1 MTQRNSIGLPT
12 GFRDLLFEEAGSRR
26 AIENIFAGVLTGA
39 GYREITPS
47 GVEFAEIYARGN
59 QSVKE
64 RTFKFLDRDDNL
76 LALRG
81 DFTPAIA
88 RIVAGRLREL
98 PSPFRVWYSGSVF
111 RKADRHRGQF
121 NELHQIGGELI
132 GENTPAADAEILDI
146 ALHSLT
152 GAGVTDACVHVNH
165 AGIFR
170 GIVNALALDEEAIA
184 KVRSEIDRKDMR
196 ALGLRL
202 EQVGVATTVRSQ
214 VGVLS
219 YCVGDASVLATA
231 AGVIDNPESVKAIQR
246 LGEIAGQLPLWKE
259 RIVFDLTEI
268 DEMEYYTGAMFT
280 FFSPS
285 HSGELGKG
293 GRYDGLLRE
302 FGADLPAVG
311 FSLSLDR
318 ISECL

>member
-1 MTQRNSIGLPT
+1 MIQRNSIGLPG
-12 GFRDLLFEEAGSRR
+12 GFRDLLFEDAKSRR
-26 AIENIFAGVLTGA
+26 MIENTFAGVLAGA
-39 GYREITPS
+39 GYREIIPS
-47 GVEFAEIYARGN
+47 GVEFAEIYARGH
-59 QSVKE
+59 QSMHE
-64 RTFKFLDRDDNL
+64 RTFKFLDREDNL

-81 DFTPAIA
+81 DFTPAVA
-88 RIVAGRLREL
+88 RIVAGRLRDA
-98 PSPFRVWYSGSVF
+98 PPPFRVWYSGSVF

-121 NELHQIGGELI
+121 NEFHQIGCELI
-132 GENTPAADAEILDI
+132 GANATESDAEVLDV
-146 ALHSLT
+146 ALRSLT
-152 GAGVTDACVHVNH
+152 GAGVADACVHVNH
-165 AGIFR
+165 AGVFR
-170 GIVNALALDEEAIA
+170 GIVSALALDAGA
-184 KVRSEIDRKDMR
+184 LATVKSEIDRKDMR

-202 EQVGVATTVRSQ
+202 EEVGVAGVIRSQ
-214 VGVLS
+214 VAVLSRCIGDAGVLA
-219 YCVGDASVLATA
+219 GA
-231 AGVIDNPESVKAIQR
+231 AAAVDNPESAKAIRQ
-246 LGEIAGQLPLWKE
+246 LAELAGLLPEWKE